1 MIVLYLDVIMDS
13 PPELVKN
20 GHSFLRWRMPKVSD
34 AYRLARRTEIV
45 DAAIRAF
52 ARRGFQATS
61 MAEIIAES
69 GLSAGAIYGHFASKT
84 DLVLAVAQRIVGAR
98 VDDMERL
105 RSAERLEPP
114 SSLLRVLLTSIIR
127 DIGGTT
133 MIVQLWGEAVSI
145 PGIHDL
151 TTDVFA
157 RLADGFR
164 AYIAAWHQQEHGLL
178 VDEAQR
184 LAAEQAPLFLSAA
197 QGYVVQ
203 SALLADF
210 DSEGYLAATD
220 RYLPR

>member
-1 MIVLYLDVIMDS
+1 
-13 PPELVKN
+13 
-20 GHSFLRWRMPKVSD
+20 MPKVSD
-34 AYRLARRTEIV
+34 AHRLARRTEIV

-84 DLVLAVAQRIVGAR
+84 DLVLEVAQRIVGAR

-105 RSAERLEPP
+105 RAAERLEPP
-114 SSLLRVLLTSIIR
+114 SALLRVLLSSIIR

-145 PGIHDL
+145 PGIRDL

-164 AYIAAWHQQEHGLL
+164 AYISAWHQQEHGLSA
-178 VDEAQR
+178 DEAQQ

-210 DSEGYLAATD
+210 DSEAYLAATD